1 MFQFLVNNQKA
12 QKHLL
17 GAFELLVGKSFPEK
31 LMPKV
36 PRLLQVLY
44 QNDLLEEEVLLE
56 WAAKV
61 RICNACSWNWIASV
75 YKNIVCT
82 TYQSIFAQPI
92 KAFLQVK
99 AISVRYKFTATR

>member
-1 MFQFLVNNQKA
+1 MKLNNNVLQFLTSNQKA

-36 PRLLQVLY
+36 PRLLQLLY
-44 QNDLLEEEVLLE
+44 DKDFLEEEVLVQ

-61 RICNACSWNWIASV
+61 SSP
-75 YKNIVCT
+75 YFYDSEKKL
-82 TYQSIFAQPI
+82 FKLP
-92 KAFLQVK
+92 F
-99 AISVRYKFTATR
+99 

>member
-1 MFQFLVNNQKA
+1 MRNLFLDQFLVDNQKA

-17 GAFELLVGKSFPEK
+17 GAFELLVGKSFPDK

-44 QNDLLEEEVLLE
+44 QEDLLEEEVLLE

-61 RICNACSWNWIASV
+61 MFV
-75 YKNIVCT
+75 
-82 TYQSIFAQPI
+82 
-92 KAFLQVK
+92 
-99 AISVRYKFTATR
+99 